1 MCKYMKS
8 SHIPSLLTLTHIV
21 AVLLMYLLLF
31 LGGAKETQFE
41 IRRAEVGENVT
52 LTCVRRQSDNRLVL
66 FWTRFVHGSLPEV
79 LGAAFSFDSDI
90 TNNSSRIR
98 CEQGPGT
105 FLLHILKVTPHD
117 TGFYYCIKT
126 SLHSMIFLKGTFL
139 TIQGK
144 YDLK

>member
-8 SHIPSLLTLTHIV
+8 SHIPFLLTLTHIE

-31 LGGAKETQFE
+31 LGGAKEKQFE
-41 IRRAEVGENVT
+41 IRRAEVGESVT
-52 LTCVRRQSDNRLVL
+52 LTCVRHQSDNHLVL

-79 LGAAFSFDSDI
+79 LGAAFSFDSKLE
-90 TNNSSRIR
+90 NNSSRIR
-98 CEQGPGT
+98 CEQGSGT

-126 SLHSMIFLKGTFL
+126 SFHAMIFLKGTFL